1 MQPRG
6 GVPLITL
13 SQGFKA
19 LPPAFQLYIQAG
31 SWGQKIWLLRPT
43 IQLLFLSLALLTG
56 YIRVLDHWHHPCDAF
71 FGFFQGALMAFWV
84 VSDAMGH
91 LGTGRVCL
99 SGSPWVCL
107 ALLISQ
113 EGSAGEAR
121 LERGSGHGMKVTS
134 AHHNLSRLHPCRFST
149 SQAMPSPRTTYA
161 LCATFLP
168 TSPLCIPPPRT
179 LREPKACPDA
189 EKDRGHPLLSRAC
202 APQGGCPSPG
212 GLVQEAPPVWSSV
225 LTPDQ
230 PCPGGVTQ
238 EAPFSWG

>member
-1 MQPRG
+1 
-6 GVPLITL
+6 
-13 SQGFKA
+13 
-19 LPPAFQLYIQAG
+19 
-31 SWGQKIWLLRPT
+31 
-43 IQLLFLSLALLTG
+43 
-56 YIRVLDHWHHPCDAF
+56 
-71 FGFFQGALMAFWV
+71 MAFWV

-107 ALLISQ
+107 ASSSPRKGVQ
-113 EGSAGEAR
+113 ERPDWS
-121 LERGSGHGMKVTS
+121 GSGHGMKVVS

-168 TSPLCIPPPRT
+168 LPPLYYSSPLDPQ
-179 LREPKACPDA
+179 EPEACPDA
-189 EKDRGHPLLSRAC
+189 ERQRAPSAFQGLCSPRGTVP
-202 APQGGCPSPG
+202 PG

-238 EAPFSWG
+238 EVPFPGAEPQISPSQQDHFHFMFLCFSCYIKE